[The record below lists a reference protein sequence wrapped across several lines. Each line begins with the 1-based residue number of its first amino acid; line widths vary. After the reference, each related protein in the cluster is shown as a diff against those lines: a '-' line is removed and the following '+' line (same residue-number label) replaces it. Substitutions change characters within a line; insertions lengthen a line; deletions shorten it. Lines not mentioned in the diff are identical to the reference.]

1 MITSLD
7 IKNFKSLASCR
18 IDNLKRVNLF
28 LGKNN
33 VGKSSLLE
41 AISLYLS
48 QASPVWIQTLMR
60 DRGLT
65 LFFSDAN
72 VAERVEF
79 EKHNISSLYTGRDV
93 KAFEQTALSVS
104 ARYDGIREKS
114 IGIKIEYYIPEVFK
128 HDLDSTLSGSPNFV
142 SAKEAEK
149 FQLPYVV

>member
-1 MITSLD
+1 M
-7 IKNFKSLASCR
+7 
-18 IDNLKRVNLF
+18 
-28 LGKNN
+28 
-33 VGKSSLLE
+33 
-41 AISLYLS
+41 
-48 QASPVWIQTLMR
+48 
-60 DRGLT
+60 
-65 LFFSDAN
+65 
-72 VAERVEF
+72 
-79 EKHNISSLYTGRDV
+79 YTGRDV